1 MLEPGTPAPE
11 FELPAAVDGEITQLS
26 FSEYTGEDVALLSF
40 YPADFSPTCTDEMC
54 SLRDLELFDLSRDV
68 CVLGISGDSA
78 FSHLAF
84 AERYSLQFPL
94 FSDSVGEVAER
105 YGVLYEEFK
114 GHKRVPKRA
123 LFVIDGRQRIRYAW
137 ATDDPSQLPN
147 LETIRSA
154 VESVQD
160 EYTAAHRY
168 QDAYANYQYGYS
180 ELSLAMEAFEDEQW
194 GLASEAFGE
203 ASWYFSA
210 AADGFD
216 SAARFGE
223 SSAIVSDADQAAQ
236 ASEHRRNAARWF
248 GEAAL
253 HFGYEKAEIA
263 EESTDDA
270 RAQLEA
276 ARKHEPVAE
285 PWVELFDEGESGSQS
300 DSDGAGAGGSGS
312 GNQSDSDD
320 DGTTDEADDSTPEV
334 EAEEPNT

>member
-54 SLRDLELFDLSRDV
+54 SLRDLGLFDLSRDV

-94 FSDSVGEVAER
+94 FSDSAGEVAER
-105 YGVLYEEFK
+105 YGVLYEDFR

-223 SSAIVSDADQAAQ
+223 SAAIVSDADQAAQ

-276 ARKHEPVAE
+276 AREYEPVAE
-285 PWVELFDEGESGSQS
+285 PWVELFDEGESGS
-300 DSDGAGAGGSGS
+300 GSGS
-312 GNQSDSDD
+312 GNQSDSDG
-320 DGTTDEADDSTPEV
+320 DGTTDETDDSTPEV